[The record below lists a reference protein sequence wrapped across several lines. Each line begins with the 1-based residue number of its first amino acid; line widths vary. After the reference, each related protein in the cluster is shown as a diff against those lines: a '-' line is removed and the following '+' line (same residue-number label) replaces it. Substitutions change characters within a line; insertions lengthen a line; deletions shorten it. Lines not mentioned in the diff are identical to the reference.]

1 MADKENVKYETDPLA
16 LNKPS
21 LPVSKKLAAIP
32 AISQPDNKVVT
43 LPAED
48 PSKLGRF
55 GWCSLSTVFLP
66 TLFRQNTSFISVR
79 ILEKMLLSK
88 YLQLLPHEAVAC
100 SSVDSFRVTEDE
112 ARILNEINTKHV
124 DLLFGR
130 DSFTTK
136 DLIVKVE
143 DVVIFYEFLELCHKK
158 LILKQSAASDKCG
171 FTRIGGLSDVPHVK
185 VETKNY
191 LPLFYFDGDV
201 DKQCVT
207 LRGMDWAYLK
217 FCCKV
222 QGVKD
227 ELICSDVCE
236 AVAEEDMKDYFPLGT
251 TFVDYWPTKDYIH
264 RMATIGQFKVNCWTR
279 VITNPEGEKFL
290 GRLTLI
296 KEFPFQQ
303 IDDAPP
309 YKANKALILKKIV
322 PCINIRPFQ
331 FMEVMVTLPHLVG
344 QLFPIFT
351 EKQVGNMLVSM
362 PGVVLYK
369 GNKGHEEV
377 IRQEGWE
384 DGYDRVPLVTMK
396 DILSNLESLKSAAKS
411 GDLGGKRSNGS

>member
-21 LPVSKKLAAIP
+21 SLPVSKNT
-32 AISQPDNKVVT
+32 SQPGKKAASV
-43 LPAED
+43 PAED
-48 PSKLGRF
+48 HSKLGRF
-55 GWCSLSTVFLP
+55 GWCSLAGVPLP
-66 TLFRQNTSFISVR
+66 TIFRQNTSLISVR

-88 YLQLLPHEAVAC
+88 YLQLLPHEVVTC
-100 SSVDSFRVTEDE
+100 SQVDSFRVSEDE
-112 ARILNEINTKHV
+112 ARVLNEINTKHV
-124 DLLFGR
+124 DLLFGK

-143 DVVIFYEFLELCHKK
+143 DVLLFCQFLDLCHKK

-191 LPLFYFDGDV
+191 LPLFYFDGEI

-227 ELICSDVCE
+227 ELLSSDFCE
-236 AVAEEDMKDYFPLGT
+236 AVAVEDMRDYFPPGT
-251 TFVDYWPTKDYIH
+251 TFDDFWPTKDYIN
-264 RMATIGQFKVNCWTR
+264 RMAGQFKPIRWTR

-290 GRLTLI
+290 GRLALI

-303 IDDAPP
+303 TDGVP
-309 YKANKALILKKIV
+309 YKANKALVLKKIV
-322 PCINIRPFQ
+322 PCINIRPYQ
-331 FMEVMVTLPHLVG
+331 FMEVMVTLPHLVE
-344 QLFPIFT
+344 QLLPMLT
-351 EKQVGNMLVSM
+351 EKQVGNMLVSI

-369 GNKGHEEV
+369 GNMGHEEV
-377 IRQEGWE
+377 IRKEGWE
-384 DGYDRVPLVTMK
+384 DRYDQVPLVTMK
-396 DILSNLESLKSAAKS
+396 DILSNLESLKSVAKS
-411 GDLGGKRSNGS
+411 GVLVGKRSNGT